1 VASQQQQ
8 QQHRVLTKGKRCVAP
23 MFGIGASVVDF
34 AAEAWLL
41 SMLRECDAEP
51 FCVCVVFAVMSLT
64 AKTWLLSM
72 LRVCV

>member
-1 VASQQQQ
+1 
-8 QQHRVLTKGKRCVAP
+8 